1 MMQLRWLL
9 SIICM
14 SVGMMAWAEPDFT
27 PQQRAWFMRVVDKT
41 DLLRSSMGSCIAFNR
56 DSFYRVVNGEL
67 AFDYQKAED
76 YFVIHPDSLMIDWEC
91 IALQPS
97 GLLAEAAVKLSLW
110 ELVWELNEARYHSTL
125 RTPSWL
131 ALKNEL
137 SVRLPEKQRNKP
149 NSKSSLRI
157 LNVVMH
163 PSLPLKIKRQQL
175 TDLKLTAYEQ
185 KKMMEAWSS
194 SIEKYIASQS
204 RQYFR
209 QLINGTDDYVFGM
222 TASGEGSG
230 TAGLLYEYDS
240 HPADTTKAG
249 YGKGCGLFTY
259 QYDVVQAEM
268 VPKAQTEMS
277 LMLPSQGLQAIHCSL
292 WGIDN
297 SQSKPMI
304 VLTANNKSYHL
315 FGSSAGLS
323 PDSVGR
329 DGVSHFDRIRQMME
343 QKINKPIKKMER
355 EGGLSDLLKKEFD
368 QKENIEK
375 QLHQLES
382 EIDSL
387 QRLKP
392 PGLREIDAKRQQI
405 NVLLGSLSARERR
418 ITELGRK
425 IASQTEKINQS
436 RSVIAE
442 MEKLLGPN
450 PQSWQLI
457 NGQYQFVDGV
467 VFNSTNQD
475 LVMQIDSAP
484 QEVSIRLI
492 SAAIT
497 LQGKSRD
504 EVQLLACAVKTLPIV
519 AEAIVVENLTSRCF
533 DFYYH
538 PDEIIS
544 HTSLDSLVAFITQTR
559 LSVDTIEVRTV
570 VSSGKGAMYPNR
582 QRELESPLT
591 EFGQMRHSRVV
602 IETVAGGIRVVIV
615 SGTDPVPTR
624 LSRVTSNQRRELGII
639 RSSIQNNEILAQL
652 RGDYLKRE
660 ILLRMGLPPFKVE

>member
-1 MMQLRWLL
+1 MMQLRWLFL
-9 SIICM
+9 IICM
-14 SVGMMAWAEPDFT
+14 SVGMMAWAETDFT

-41 DLLRSSMGSCIAFNR
+41 DLLRSSMGQCISFNR
-56 DSFYRVVNGEL
+56 DSFYRNVNGQL
-67 AFDYQKAED
+67 VFDYQKAED
-76 YFVIHPDSLMIDWEC
+76 YFVIHPDSLQIDWEC

-110 ELVWELNEARYHSTL
+110 ELVWELNEARYQSTL
-125 RTPSWL
+125 QMPSWL

-149 NSKSSLRI
+149 NSKSALRI

-209 QLINGTDDYVFGM
+209 QLINATDDYVFGM

-259 QYDVVQAEM
+259 QYDVVQNEM
-268 VPKAQTEMS
+268 VPRAQTQLS
-277 LMLPSQGLQAIHCSL
+277 LELPPNGLHAIHCSL

-297 SQSKPMI
+297 NQSKPII
-304 VLTANNKSYHL
+304 VVTANDKSYHL
-315 FGSSAGLS
+315 FGTYAGLS
-323 PDSVGR
+323 PDSVGS
-329 DGVSHFDRIRQMME
+329 DGVSHLDRIRQMIE
-343 QKINKPIKKMER
+343 QKINKPLEKMER
-355 EGGLSDLLKKEFD
+355 EGGLSDLLQKEFD
-368 QKENIEK
+368 QKESIET
-375 QLHQLES
+375 QLHQLEAD
-382 EIDSL
+382 IDTL
-387 QRLKP
+387 QHQVP
-392 PGLREIDAKRQQI
+392 PNLREIEAKRQQI
-405 NVLLGSLSARERR
+405 NLLLGSLSARERR

-425 IASQTEKINQS
+425 ITTQTQKINQS
-436 RSVIAE
+436 RSSIAE
-442 MEKLLGPN
+442 MASLLGPN
-450 PQSWQLI
+450 PQSWRLLD
-457 NGQYQFVDGV
+457 GQYLFADGV
-467 VFNSTNQD
+467 MFDSSRQD
-475 LVMQIDSAP
+475 LILRTDSAP
-484 QEVSIRLI
+484 LDVSLRLI

-504 EVQLLACAVKTLPIV
+504 EVQLLAC
-519 AEAIVVENLTSRCF
+519 VVNASALTSDALVEADVAPRHF

-538 PDEIIS
+538 PDEIVT
-544 HTSLDSLVAFITQTR
+544 HTSLDSLITFISQSR
-559 LSVDTIEVRTV
+559 LPVDTIEIRTV
-570 VSSGKGAMYPNR
+570 VSTVRDASYLNR
-582 QRELESPLT
+582 QREIESPLT
-591 EFGQMRHSRVV
+591 EYGQMRHSRVL
-602 IETVAGGIRVVIV
+602 IETASRGIRVVIE

-624 LSRVTSNQRRELGII
+624 LSRITSSQRRELGII
-639 RSSIQNNEILAQL
+639 RSSIQNNEVLAQL

-660 ILLRMGLPPFKVE
+660 ILSRTTKCNTPF